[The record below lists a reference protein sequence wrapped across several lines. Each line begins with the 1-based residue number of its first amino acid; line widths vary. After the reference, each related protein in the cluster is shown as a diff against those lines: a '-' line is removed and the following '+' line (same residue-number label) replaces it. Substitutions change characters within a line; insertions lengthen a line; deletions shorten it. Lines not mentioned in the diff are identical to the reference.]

1 MDIIENIDKM
11 NKITTHSVIEA
22 KNLKKVY
29 KTGTVENTVIHN
41 LSLSIKS
48 GEFVT
53 ITGPSGSGKSTL
65 LYLLSGMEPL
75 TDGVVYLKGKD
86 LTKMDDKEMS
96 ELRRTDMGFVYQFY
110 NLLEE
115 MNVADNVFLPSLIK
129 EEKLDINRLR
139 KVLEM
144 VGLTKYEA
152 SYPYELSGGQ
162 QQRVAIARALYTNP
176 EVIFADEPTGNLDSI
191 SSEQIMEIFKKINK
205 EFKTTIIM
213 VTHSDKLAKE
223 GTRQIVMKDGQIC

>member
-1 MDIIENIDKM
+1 MEIIKAEG
-11 NKITTHSVIEA
+11 
-22 KNLKKVY
+22 LKKVY

-41 LSLSIKS
+41 LSLSTES

-129 EEKLDINRLR
+129 EEKLDIDRLR
-139 KVLEM
+139 KVLDM
-144 VGLTKYEA
+144 VGLSKYES

-176 EVIFADEPTGNLDSI
+176 QVIFADEPTGNLDSV
-191 SSEQIMEIFKKINK
+191 SSEQIMEIFMKINK

-213 VTHSDKLAKE
+213 VTHSDKFAE
-223 GTRQIVMKDGQIC
+223 YGTRQIVMKDGVIC

>member
-129 EEKLDINRLR
+129 EKKLDINRLR

>member
-213 VTHSDKLAKE
+213 ITHSDKLAKE

>member
-1 MDIIENIDKM
+1 MEIIKAEG
-11 NKITTHSVIEA
+11 
-22 KNLKKVY
+22 LKKVY

-41 LSLSIKS
+41 LSLSIES

-129 EEKLDINRLR
+129 EEKLDIDRLR
-139 KVLEM
+139 KVLDM
-144 VGLTKYEA
+144 VGLSKYES

-176 EVIFADEPTGNLDSI
+176 QVIFADEPTGNLDSV
-191 SSEQIMEIFKKINK
+191 SSEQIMEIFMKINK

-213 VTHSDKLAKE
+213 VTHSDKFAE
-223 GTRQIVMKDGQIC
+223 YGTRQIVMKDGVIC

>member
-1 MDIIENIDKM
+1 MEIIKAEG
-11 NKITTHSVIEA
+11 
-22 KNLKKVY
+22 LKKVY

-41 LSLSIKS
+41 LSLSIES
-48 GEFVT
+48 GEFLT

-129 EEKLDINRLR
+129 EEKLDIDRLR
-139 KVLEM
+139 KVLDM
-144 VGLTKYEA
+144 VGLSKYES

-176 EVIFADEPTGNLDSI
+176 QVIFADEPTGNLDSV
-191 SSEQIMEIFKKINK
+191 SSEQIMEIFMKINK

-213 VTHSDKLAKE
+213 VTHSDKFAE
-223 GTRQIVMKDGQIC
+223 YGTRQIVMKDGVIC

>member
-1 MDIIENIDKM
+1 MEIIKAEG
-11 NKITTHSVIEA
+11 
-22 KNLKKVY
+22 LKKVY

-41 LSLSIKS
+41 LSLSIES

-53 ITGPSGSGKSTL
+53 ITGLSGSGKSTL

-86 LTKMDDKEMS
+86 LTKMNDKEMS

-129 EEKLDINRLR
+129 EEKLDVDRLR
-139 KVLEM
+139 KVLDM
-144 VGLTKYEA
+144 VGLAKYEK
-152 SYPYELSGGQ
+152 SYPYEMSGGQ

-176 EVIFADEPTGNLDSI
+176 QVIFADEPTGNLDSN
-191 SSEQIMEIFKKINK
+191 SSEQIMDIFTKINK

-213 VTHSDKLAKE
+213 VTHSDKFAE
-223 GTRQIVMKDGQIC
+223 YGTRQIVMKDGVIC